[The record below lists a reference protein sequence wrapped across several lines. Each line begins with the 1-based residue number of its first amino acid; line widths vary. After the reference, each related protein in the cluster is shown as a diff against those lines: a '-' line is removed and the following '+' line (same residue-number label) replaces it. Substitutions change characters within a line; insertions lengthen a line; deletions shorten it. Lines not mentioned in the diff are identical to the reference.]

1 MAAELAF
8 EAVTSDR
15 VQSDSIRQMA
25 VDRLSELRLQSY
37 TRDTLH

>member
-1 MAAELAF
+1 
-8 EAVTSDR
+8 

-25 VDRLSELRLQSY
+25 DDRLSELRGRSY